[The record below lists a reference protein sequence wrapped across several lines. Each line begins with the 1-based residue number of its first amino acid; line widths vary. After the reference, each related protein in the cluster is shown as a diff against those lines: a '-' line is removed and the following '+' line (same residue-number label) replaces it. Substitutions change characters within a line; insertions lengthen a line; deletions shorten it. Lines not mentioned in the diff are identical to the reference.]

1 MERFE
6 GDGPEARGPKPNFD
20 ATKRN
25 FRSQFRWRT
34 FLSLVARA
42 GILAKV
48 EYKYSSTGVLQS
60 TEYYYRAYDSM
71 S

>member
-6 GDGPEARGPKPNFD
+6 GDGAKPNFD

-25 FRSQFRWRT
+25 FRSQFRLANVFVTRG
-34 FLSLVARA
+34 

-48 EYKYSSTGVLQS
+48 EYLELGVL
-60 TEYYYRAYDSM
+60 EYWSSRVLQCTVYSVQCT
-71 S
+71 